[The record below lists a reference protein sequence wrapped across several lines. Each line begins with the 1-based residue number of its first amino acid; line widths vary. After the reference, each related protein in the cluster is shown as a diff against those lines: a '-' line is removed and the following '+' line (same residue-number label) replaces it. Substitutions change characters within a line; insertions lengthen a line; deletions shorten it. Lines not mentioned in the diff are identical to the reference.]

1 MFITARRWWLLFPIL
16 LLLANRAESADSNF
30 SGTWRLTALQP
41 DRELVLGLIAIET
54 RGGTVQARVIAAS
67 MMEPRDILVQRVSA
81 KGNQLRVDLEV
92 NQQTARLA
100 AYAVRDEGRP
110 ARLLGSLEIRGRRD
124 LVRLDKTEARD
135 LDPSKIS
142 TPSPALDDMTKAMA
156 QPAAKDREA
165 ALRKILDRSAT
176 QAGVALPVALE
187 LLELALETAPTEAEL
202 KARAEQAIKIAA
214 LHGREMEMQ
223 VGQITAQTL
232 LRGGKEPALALTLV
246 KQAEKLLDKQDS
258 LATQARILR
267 TLIHAHRAANDL
279 TDLPALEARLAPID
293 KQLDDEYEKNLVP
306 FPVNKHSRPANSNR
320 VVVLELFTGTQRPP
334 SAAADPSVTADV
346 VFAALK
352 ATYGPRD
359 VVLLQH
365 HLHIPES
372 NPLANPDTEQR
383 ALSYGINFT
392 PAVFLNGRPQPNL
405 GGSPLEARGDYATLR
420 EAINKQLAGSSP
432 IELSL
437 SASRAQNQVRIQAQ
451 AKGLPEGEPKHRL
464 VVMLVEDRVRY
475 VGTNGDRLHDHVVRA
490 IPKLPDEAVHGGKPL
505 DLTLDL
511 AALRKKLTAYL
522 DDTAKSDPFPDEDR
536 PLELANL
543 HVVVLV
549 QNDKT
554 REIVQAAMAPVPNK

>member
-1 MFITARRWWLLFPIL
+1 MSTTARRLWLLLPL
-16 LLLANRAESADSNF
+16 WLLLAPRAESADSNF
-30 SGTWRLTALQP
+30 NGTWRLTALQP
-41 DRELVLGLIAIET
+41 ERELVLGLLAIET
-54 RGGTVQARVIAAS
+54 RGGVVQARILAAS
-67 MMEPRDILVQRVSA
+67 MMEPRDLLVQRVSA

-92 NQQTARLA
+92 NQQTVRLS
-100 AYAVRDEGRP
+100 AYAVRDEARP
-110 ARLLGSLEIRGRRD
+110 SRLLGSLEIRGRRD

-135 LDPSKIS
+135 LDPTKIS
-142 TPSPALDDMTKAMA
+142 TPSPALEEMTKAMA
-156 QPAAKDREA
+156 LPTAKEREA
-165 ALRKILDRSAT
+165 ALRKILERNAT
-176 QAGVALPVALE
+176 QAGIALPIALE
-187 LLELALETAPTEAEL
+187 LLELALETSPAEAEL

-223 VGQITAQTL
+223 VGQITAQIL
-232 LRGGKEPALALTLV
+232 LRGGKEPALALALV

-258 LATQARILR
+258 PATQARILR
-267 TLIHAHRAANDL
+267 TLIHAHRAANEL
-279 TDLPALEARLAPID
+279 ADLPALQARLTPLD
-293 KQLDDEYEKNLVP
+293 QQLDDEYEKNLVP
-306 FPVNKHSRPANSNR
+306 FPVNKYSRPADANR
-320 VVVLELFTGTQRPP
+320 VVVLEMFTGTQRPP
-334 SAAADPSVTADV
+334 NASADPSITADI

-365 HLHIPES
+365 HLHIPEA

-420 EAINKQLAGSSP
+420 ETINKQLSESTP
-432 IELSL
+432 IELTL
-437 SASRAQNQVRIQAQ
+437 TATRDQNRLHITAQ

-475 VGTNGDRLHDHVVRA
+475 VGTNGSRLHDHVVRA
-490 IPKLPDEAVHGGKPL
+490 IPKLPDDVVHGGKPL
-505 DLTLDL
+505 DLTLDI
-511 AALRKKLTAYL
+511 AELRKKLADYL

-543 HVVVLV
+543 HVVLLV
-549 QNDKT
+549 QNEKT
-554 REIVQAAMAPVPNK
+554 QEILHATLAPVTNK